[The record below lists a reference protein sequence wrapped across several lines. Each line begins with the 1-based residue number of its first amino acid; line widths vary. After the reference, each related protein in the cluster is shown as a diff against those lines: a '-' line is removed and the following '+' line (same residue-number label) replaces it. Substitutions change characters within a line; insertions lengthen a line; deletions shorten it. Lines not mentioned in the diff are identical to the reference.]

1 MGGGVPHL
9 IRVCN
14 AGRADVETTIQ
25 SPLPQKQEVCA
36 AFVCEL
42 NAVCGFDIRWFRS
55 IYCADGFESFS
66 YVNVIPVHH

>member
-25 SPLPQKQEVCA
+25 SPLPQKQDVCA
-36 AFVCEL
+36 AFVSEL
-42 NAVCGFDIRWFRS
+42 SAVCGLIFDGSALYIVRMVLNHF
-55 IYCADGFESFS
+55 
-66 YVNVIPVHH
+66 PM